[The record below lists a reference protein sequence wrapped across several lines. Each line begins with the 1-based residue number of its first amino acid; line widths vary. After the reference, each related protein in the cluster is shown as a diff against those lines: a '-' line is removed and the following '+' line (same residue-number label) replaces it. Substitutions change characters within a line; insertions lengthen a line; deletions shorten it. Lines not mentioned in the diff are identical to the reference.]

1 MFIQLT
7 IFLNLVKLLFHFI
20 INFNF
25 KKEMLYLF
33 LICCIKYKMK
43 FVCIQKNIYLYLT
56 LFLSV
61 IFNYSPKYVLEL
73 YFYLFLI

>member
-7 IFLNLVKLLFHFI
+7 IFLDLVKLLFHII

-33 LICCIKYKMK
+33 LICYIKYKMK
-43 FVCIQKNIYLYLT
+43 YVCIQKNIYLYLT

-61 IFNYSPKYVLEL
+61 IFNNSPIYEL

>member
-7 IFLNLVKLLFHFI
+7 IFLDLVKLLFHII

-33 LICCIKYKMK
+33 LICYIKYKMK

-61 IFNYSPKYVLEL
+61 IFNNSPIYEL